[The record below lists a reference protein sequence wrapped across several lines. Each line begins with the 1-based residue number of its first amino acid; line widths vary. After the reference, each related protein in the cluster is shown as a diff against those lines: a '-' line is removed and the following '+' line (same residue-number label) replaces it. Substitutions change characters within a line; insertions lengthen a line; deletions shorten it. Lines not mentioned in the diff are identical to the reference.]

1 VNACV
6 YYEQG
11 FKQWLFGEVWVVCV
25 VVFFF
30 SLTLK
35 GGKNPGTIYI
45 RLYALLVW
53 WWIVF
58 SYGIGTRIKRI
69 FLDSLFENGWERID

>member
-11 FKQWLFGEVWVVCV
+11 FKQWLFGEVWVVCI

-30 SLTLK
+30 SLNLK
-35 GGKNPGTIYI
+35 GGKKPGYD
-45 RLYALLVW
+45 LYSALCVIGLV
-53 WWIVF
+53 V
-58 SYGIGTRIKRI
+58 
-69 FLDSLFENGWERID
+69 DSFWLWDWNTD